1 MTHSLVYHLK
11 LHIAFGSTF
20 FFFCHVT
27 SMLVNAGDAGVWKSF
42 PWYKTAAKGMASNP
56 FLAHTPMGSPL
67 KRGAASNSP
76 LLGGERCR
84 TVISALGTINFSDNN
99 AYETGFVCVL
109 FPLNARTKFLL
120 PSRMTWSGSLSLALQ
135 NCFSQH
141 WSSVP
146 SSVLSSIT
154 EVIVV
159 HITKLKQNI
168 TASKTAVEIY
178 LCRYIFGTVS
188 TYEYLATPVKKI
200 NAIWASKN
208 SRITVSASHI
218 INVNQTISKLH
229 RISKADDQKLQF
241 CYRGEASPFFRVGRM
256 QACREGF
263 GSPQP
268 LYIYIFFFFWET
280 LKILPIL

>member
-1 MTHSLVYHLK
+1 MTHSLVYHLR

-42 PWYKTAAKGMASNP
+42 PWYKTAAKGMAFNS
-56 FLAHTPMGSPL
+56 FLAHIPMGSPL
-67 KRGAASNSP
+67 KRGAASISP
-76 LLGGERCR
+76 LLGGERCH
-84 TVISALGTINFSDNN
+84 TVISALGTINFSDN
-99 AYETGFVCVL
+99 AYETRFVCVL

-120 PSRMTWSGSLSLALQ
+120 PSRMTGSGSLPLALQ

-188 TYEYLATPVKKI
+188 TYEYLATLVKKI

-208 SRITVSASHI
+208 SGITVSTSHI
-218 INVNQTISKLH
+218 INVNH
-229 RISKADDQKLQF
+229 DLQIT
-241 CYRGEASPFFRVGRM
+241 
-256 QACREGF
+256 QN
-263 GSPQP
+263 
-268 LYIYIFFFFWET
+268 L
-280 LKILPIL
+280 